1 MIGIKL
7 VVEPNSSSS
16 RKRKPL
22 FKEKELLFMSKR
34 KKTMPLLKISLY
46 ILTAIFITISLPLAA
61 NAATH
66 IIKTGDTLYDLSKQY
81 NTTIEKIQN
90 ANSLKNHLIYP
101 GQKLVIPET
110 QQVKK
115 QTSPPSQTEHKN
127 PDQTVKVIYTVR
139 QGDCLFLIARRHGT
153 SIQAIMSASKLASEL
168 IQPGQILIIPTRSS
182 SRPANTPV
190 KPASLSSRGG
200 STFSARDILT
210 LAASFLGT
218 RYVYGGSGPHSF
230 DCSGFVAYIYSS
242 AGFNLPH
249 NAAAQAALGAPVERD
264 LLQPADL
271 VFFSHYGSRGINHVG
286 IYVGED
292 RFIHASVS
300 EGVKYSSLSKAYY
313 RQNYRGAKRLLTQ

>member
-1 MIGIKL
+1 
-7 VVEPNSSSS
+7 
-16 RKRKPL
+16 
-22 FKEKELLFMSKR
+22 MSKR

-90 ANSLKNHLIYP
+90 ANGLKNHLIYP

-139 QGDCLFLIARRHGT
+139 QGDCLFLIARRYGT
-153 SIQAIMSASKLASEL
+153 SIQAIRSANNITSDLVQ
-168 IQPGQILIIPTRSS
+168 IGQKLIIPTPSP
-182 SRPANTPV
+182 SRPTSIQA
-190 KPASLSSRGG
+190 KPSSLPSRGG
-200 STFSARDILT
+200 STSSARDILT

-230 DCSGFVAYIYSS
+230 DCSGFVAYVYRFG
-242 AGFNLPH
+242 GFNLPH
-249 NAAAQAALGAPVERD
+249 NAAAQAALGTPIERNS
-264 LLQPADL
+264 LQPADL
-271 VFFSHYGSRGINHVG
+271 VFFSYYGSRGINHVG